1 MHFVYGTWNAPWV
14 KHLTQ
19 ECAAETF
26 PSKVFE
32 TFNKVSWIIWK
43 KIIAFLTQFFAAAK
57 ESQEK
62 FRLVWDSNPWPPG
75 CQRLFL
81 ARFLSGSW
89 LRPTA
94 EDVSAFG
101 QHRKFPPRARKTSGT
116 QGTAVQWLQRW
127 HVGKTNMLQNVGR
140 TTFCAYSFAFSFCPS
155 STWKR
160 TWSNFFTKK
169 AGTRSRWY
177 HLGMC
182 IEKWRIHEK
191 KKRAIQ
197 WKWLHCPYLAVLE
210 KYLLGV
216 K

>member
-1 MHFVYGTWNAPWV
+1 MHVVYGTWNAPWV

-32 TFNKVSWIIWK
+32 TFNKVSWIYIWK

-94 EDVSAFG
+94 EDVSEKNLWYPG
-101 QHRKFPPRARKTSGT
+101 YCSSMTSKVPRRENEYAAERRTGNVPRIFVCILV
-116 QGTAVQWLQRW
+116 GFIVVIWL
-127 HVGKTNMLQNVGR
+127 
-140 TTFCAYSFAFSFCPS
+140 S
-155 STWKR
+155 
-160 TWSNFFTKK
+160 
-169 AGTRSRWY
+169 
-177 HLGMC
+177 
-182 IEKWRIHEK
+182 
-191 KKRAIQ
+191 
-197 WKWLHCPYLAVLE
+197 
-210 KYLLGV
+210 
-216 K
+216 

>member
-1 MHFVYGTWNAPWV
+1 MHVVYGTWNAPWV

-26 PSKVFE
+26 ASKVFE

-57 ESQEK
+57 ESQGK
-62 FRLVWDSNPWPPG
+62 FRLVRDSNPWPPG

-116 QGTAVQWLQRW
+116 QGTAVQWLQRC
-127 HVGKTNMLQNVGR
+127 HVGKKNMLQNVGR
-140 TTFCAYSFAFSFCPS
+140 TTFCAYLFAFSLASLSLSGCLRMVSFRGQIKFESHPDWCPLGIHFNFLMSISTLLTKTTPLS
-155 STWKR
+155 SPLVTYTSPKR
-160 TWSNFFTKK
+160 
-169 AGTRSRWY
+169 
-177 HLGMC
+177 
-182 IEKWRIHEK
+182 
-191 KKRAIQ
+191 
-197 WKWLHCPYLAVLE
+197 
-210 KYLLGV
+210 
-216 K
+216 